1 MQRFQLQKV
10 IIKSGMKGARE
21 MEKLLKRYPELT
33 VVSEDIEK
41 AVEMLTDMYKNG
53 GKLLCCGN
61 GGSAS
66 DSEHIVGE
74 LMKSFK
80 IKRPIK
86 KELCEALAQYGDEGV
101 ALSQAL
107 ESTLPAISLTGHV
120 SLSTAYGND
129 KNMYMVFAQQVNGFG
144 NKGDT
149 LLALTTSGNSKNCIY
164 AAIVAKAK
172 GMKVI
177 GITGKND
184 SKLSS
189 IADICIKLP
198 EIETYLV
205 QELTL
210 PVYHYICSRLEKIFF
225 S

>member
-1 MQRFQLQKV
+1 
-10 IIKSGMKGARE
+10 
-21 MEKLLKRYPELT
+21 
-33 VVSEDIEK
+33 
-41 AVEMLTDMYKNG
+41 
-53 GKLLCCGN
+53 
-61 GGSAS
+61 
-66 DSEHIVGE
+66 
-74 LMKSFK
+74 MKSFK